1 MKRTDLN
8 FTIYCIGIVAESLGM
23 DSRDVYRL
31 MQKGDMIMGYIVPC
45 FDVLHS
51 FSRDYIVQDLT
62 QMMKAKGLIAA

>member
-8 FTIYCIGIVAESLGM
+8 FTIYCVGIVAESLGM
-23 DSRDVYRL
+23 DARDVYRL

-51 FSRDYIVQDLT
+51 FSRDYIIQDLT
-62 QMMKAKGLIAA
+62 QMMKTKGLIAA